1 LDSAELLYQ
10 FDPTWMGDGCKL
22 TQTQIYAIS
31 GFTSGIL
38 QAAIFNPW
46 DRALYLSVKSHSR
59 FLSLTNFR
67 NPYQGFSQ
75 SIFSRVLSGGSY
87 FPLVDI
93 FEPIIAQKLDIK
105 RDSATNK
112 ALAGHAAGAIN
123 GICINFLTAI
133 KYETWGQAEANK
145 ALGKNSGPGMFQT
158 AIHMYQSARRGN
170 FRRDHRNAGYYRRAF
185 REANKGKARGI
196 FTWHPRHPLKMFL
209 AGFRPFTK
217 GIVATVIRDT
227 VFGGSFAIIK
237 CYTKPTFSPSE
248 PITTY
253 HRVLDNGSILLAGTT
268 ATIASAPWNY
278 ARNIKYATP
287 PGEQAP
293 STWCCL
299 RDLFRHA
306 RTAEDGSLRF
316 LQQRLRI
323 GWGTARVACG
333 MVVGFQIYEHT
344 KKFLETAP
352 LPEKIPL
359 NVLSRERVS

>member
-1 LDSAELLYQ
+1 
-10 FDPTWMGDGCKL
+10 MGDGCKL
-22 TQTQIYAIS
+22 TQTQIYAVS
-31 GFTSGIL
+31 GFTSGLL

-46 DRALYLSVKSHSR
+46 DRALYLSVKNKSR
-59 FLSLTNFR
+59 FLSFANFR

-93 FEPIIAQKLDIK
+93 FEPLIAQQLDIK

-133 KYETWGQAEANK
+133 KYETWGQAEANR
-145 ALGKNSGPGMFQT
+145 ALGKFPGPGMFKT
-158 AIHMYQSARRGN
+158 SIHMYQAARRGN
-170 FRRDHRNAGYYRRAF
+170 FRREHRKAGYYRSEF
-185 REANKGKARGI
+185 REATRGHTPS
-196 FTWHPRHPLKMFL
+196 FFSWHPRHRLKMLL

-217 GIVATVIRDT
+217 GIVATVIRDA

-237 CYTKPTFSPSE
+237 CYTKPVVSPSE
-248 PITTY
+248 QNTLY
-253 HRVLDNGSILLAGTT
+253 HRILDNGSILFAGAT

-287 PGEQAP
+287 PGQQAP
-293 STWCCL
+293 SIWCCL
-299 RDLFRHA
+299 RDLFREA
-306 RTAEDGSLRF
+306 RTADSALRF

-333 MVVGFQIYEHT
+333 MLVGFQLYEST
-344 KKFLETAP
+344 KSFLEKSSHPNIRTSLISDLA
-352 LPEKIPL
+352 
-359 NVLSRERVS
+359 S